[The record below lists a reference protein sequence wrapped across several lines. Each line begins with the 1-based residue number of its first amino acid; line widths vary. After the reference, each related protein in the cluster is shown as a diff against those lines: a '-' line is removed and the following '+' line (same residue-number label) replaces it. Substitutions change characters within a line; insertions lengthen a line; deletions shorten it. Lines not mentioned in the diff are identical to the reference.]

1 MADKARQATLLR
13 RHIAAIPYT
22 DRPVAHA
29 AQSMTLRRD
38 APWGVRVPDP
48 GTHCATSIRTTSRR
62 GAIHGARPRVSAPLS
77 VASQGAYP
85 PRSVITS
92 AGERGGADAAATGG
106 VLGPPFAFAS
116 NEWWMRAQHFTC
128 GPVPFARGN
137 GPFSY
142 VICRARFPQTCRGSA
157 FQALFPAAFC
167 RRCIQVRRF
176 CR

>member
-1 MADKARQATLLR
+1 MASAARERTVIRFPAGRVFPAIRHCGHTQGERGGVDAAATGVVISPNGGAGEARQAAFLR

-116 NEWWMRAQHFTC
+116 NEWWMRAQHFT
-128 GPVPFARGN
+128 
-137 GPFSY
+137 
-142 VICRARFPQTCRGSA
+142 
-157 FQALFPAAFC
+157 
-167 RRCIQVRRF
+167 
-176 CR
+176 